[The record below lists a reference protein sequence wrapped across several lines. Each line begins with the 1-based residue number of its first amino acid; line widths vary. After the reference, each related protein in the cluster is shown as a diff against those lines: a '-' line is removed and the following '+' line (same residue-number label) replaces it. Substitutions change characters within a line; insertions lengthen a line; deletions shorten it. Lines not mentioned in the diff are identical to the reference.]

1 MVEVAPQWEITNWK
15 VAVLVI
21 KKLYLSWP
29 ARNFPHW
36 NTREE
41 T

>member
-1 MVEVAPQWEITNWK
+1 MAEVAPQCEITNWK
-15 VAVLVI
+15 VAELVI
-21 KKLYLSWP
+21 KKLYLSWS
-29 ARNFPHW
+29 ASKFPHW